1 MKNKRRMLGLSAT
14 ASLLSLSAI
23 LASCGKAV
31 KQYTVTFM
39 NGTETVTSE
48 KVQEGSNVSVPTQL
62 MDQADFNGWY
72 SDSSLTTPFDFG
84 SAIKKDITVYANWIN
99 KYTVTFNTNG
109 GTTINDVT
117 VREGSNVGVPATPS
131 KDNMVFGG
139 WYSDANLTT
148 VFNFGTVITKD
159 TTIFAKWVEQNA
171 SVEKVTVVINYN
183 DGQSTKT
190 ELVKK
195 GIEYSLTNP
204 KRDGFVF
211 GGWFTDE
218 KFTTPFVNGTAV
230 NSNLSLYAKWNQAA
244 ETITYGFGEGLT
256 SWGDV
261 ETTVGTKE
269 YNNNGTIQMVLAKS
283 YSNNGITLSSN
294 GKNRIIHDG
303 EGNATDYSTQQA
315 EITIVVKTKA
325 TIVVEGTWGPTDK
338 DGKVYLKNGSNST
351 YTSDSYKGK
360 SSASINFSKEVEA
373 GTYILSSDATLTIT
387 KLSVSRAVEYVNV
400 EYNTEHGVAPV
411 ATAIEKGDKLASLD
425 DLVAEGFVFEG
436 WYTTATFD
444 EGTKFNAD
452 TAITANTTLYAKW
465 KVYDPNDYAT
475 VTYNFGVSN
484 QTADP
489 TVVEKGQK
497 LSALPTVSVTPGYRF
512 VRWYTEDNQTF
523 NINTPITESM
533 VLYAEFIQQRTVT
546 FKYDDGTVV
555 DTLVVDDDTKI
566 SSVNIPTAKYI
577 YGKKFIGWFNNSTQ
591 FDVANNT
598 VTSDLV
604 LVAKYETQ
612 AQTNNVVF
620 MSSASYNEG
629 LYAEFLKYD
638 EATTYNCY
646 VKKSTATTYTTKLD
660 DELVRLYKSADN
672 TYQYYRVDALGLA
685 AGTYSLKVV
694 PVINGTEVTE
704 AQNVVEN
711 LEVIAHDR
719 SGFAFV
725 NGTSSGAYNEDGTLK
740 SNAIVVY
747 VSNANKDTVSVNATT
762 SKPSVAKPTGFN
774 NILAAMK
781 SSKSID
787 KPVCIRLLGNVE
799 DPQALDKGDILVDG
813 VSCGLTIE
821 GVGNDA
827 TANGWGLR
835 IKGSSNVEVRN
846 LAFMN
851 CDSDEG
857 DDLGLQ
863 QDNNHVWVHNCD
875 FFYGAAGG
883 DADQAK
889 GDGALDTKIST
900 YVTHSYNHFWDT
912 GKSNLQGMKDET
924 TSNCITYHHN
934 WYDHSDSRHPRIRTC
949 TVHIYNNYYDGN
961 AKYGVGVTLGASAFV
976 ENNYFRDCKY
986 PMLSSMQGSDV
997 YGGGTTYHADYGTF
1011 SGENGGVIK
1020 SYGNVMVGTYTYV
1033 PYDCETYVNKGAVT
1047 EYDLDDSKVHY
1058 DAYEASSRDEQVPS
1072 TVTSKKGNTTYNNF
1086 DTAST
1091 MYTYTVETAEQAKN
1105 TVMKWAGRVQGGD
1118 FKWEF
1123 TYADD
1128 TDDKVNT
1135 ALKAAIKAYASNLV
1149 SVQGIESNSGSGTVT
1164 PTPTPTEKTAE
1175 DVISLINALPEATA
1189 VTASNRAA
1197 ITEAKAAYDALS
1209 SEEQAKVTNKA
1220 KLEACVSAL
1229 DSIAVVGKISFDK
1242 SKNVVASDV
1251 TATGKVDGIKKLSDL
1266 KLKAGVTYAGTTY
1279 DIAAKFNSKTS
1290 VTFTLTKA
1298 TTIKIYAI
1306 GKASSSAANGTD
1318 AALKI
1323 GNQTIEMTSAT
1334 EIKEYEISL
1343 AAGSHTLTYAKS
1355 EVYVFL
1361 IVIE

>member
-72 SDSSLTTPFDFG
+72 SDASLTTPFDFG

-204 KRDGFVF
+204 KRDGYVF

-218 KFTTPFVNGTAV
+218 KLTIPFVNGTAV

-261 ETTVGTKE
+261 ETTTGTKE
-269 YNNNGTIQMVLAKS
+269 YDNKGTIQMVLAKS

-294 GKNRIIHDG
+294 GKNRINHDG
-303 EGNATDYSTQQA
+303 EGNATSYNTQQA

-325 TIVVEGTWGPTDK
+325 TIVLEAKWGSGSKT
-338 DGKVYLKNGSNST
+338 GKVYLKNGSTAT
-351 YTSDSYKGK
+351 YTSDTYQANSGENIADV
-360 SSASINFSKEVEA
+360 SFTKEVEA
-373 GTYILSSDATLTIT
+373 GTYTLTSDATINIS

-411 ATAIEKGDKLASLD
+411 ATAIEKGDKLVSLD

-465 KVYDPNDYAT
+465 KVYDANDYAT
-475 VTYNFGVSN
+475 VTYNFGASN
-484 QTADP
+484 QTANP

-533 VLYAEFIQQRTVT
+533 VLYAEFIQQRTVI

-566 SSVNIPTAKYI
+566 SSVNIPTAKYN
-577 YGKKFIGWFNNSTQ
+577 YGKKFIGWFNSSTQ

-612 AQTNNVVF
+612 AQTSNVVF

-660 DELVRLYKSADN
+660 AELVRLYKSADN

-685 AGTYSLKVV
+685 AGNYTLKVV
-694 PVINGTEVTE
+694 PVINNEEVIAAASETET
-704 AQNVVEN
+704 

-725 NGTSSGAYNEDGTLK
+725 NGSSSGAYNEDGTLK
-740 SNAIVVY
+740 SNAKVIY
-747 VSNANKDTVSVNATT
+747 VTNDNKDTVTINTLNKDGKSVSPVGISNIVLNMKNN
-762 SKPSVAKPTGFN
+762 SKIG
-774 NILAAMK
+774 
-781 SSKSID
+781 
-787 KPVCIRLLGNVE
+787 PVCIRFIGNIE
-799 DPQALDKGDILVDG
+799 DPANLSSGDFYVDD
-813 VSCGLTIE
+813 VTEVTIE

-827 TANGWGLR
+827 TINGFGLFV
-835 IKGSSNVEVRN
+835 KASTNVEVRN
-846 LAFMN
+846 LGFMN
-851 CDSDEG
+851 CDSNEG
-857 DDLGLQ
+857 DNISVQ
-863 QDNNHVWVHNCD
+863 QKNDHIWVHHCD
-875 FFYGAAGG
+875 LFYGAAGG

-889 GDGALDTKIST
+889 GDGALDTKTST
-900 YVTHSYNHFWDT
+900 YVTHSYNHFFDS
-912 GKSNLQGMKDET
+912 GKCNLQGMTSEAT
-924 TSNCITYHHN
+924 TNYITYHHN

-961 AKYGVGVTLGASAFV
+961 SKYGVGVTLGASAFV

-1011 SGENGGVIK
+1011 SDENGGVIK

-1047 EYDLDDSKVHY
+1047 EYDLDDPKVHY

-1086 DTAST
+1086 DTASN
-1091 MYTYTVETAEQAKN
+1091 MYKYTVETAEQAKN

-1118 FKWEF
+1118 FKWKF
-1123 TYADD
+1123 TDADD
-1128 TDDKVNT
+1128 ADDKVNA
-1135 ALKAAIKAYASNLV
+1135 ALKAALKAYASNLV
-1149 SVQGIESNSGSGTVT
+1149 SVQGIEGTQGGNVT
-1164 PTPTPTEKTAE
+1164 PQPTEATAE
-1175 DVISLINALPEATA
+1175 DVIALIEALPESTA
-1189 VTASNRAA
+1189 VTASNKTA
-1197 ITEAKAAYDALS
+1197 IEAVQTAYNALS
-1209 SEEQAKVTNKA
+1209 TIEQAKVTNKSKLDACVAALASLPQEALKLIFDSKGAVCSNSTFFTLAGSVKKTADITGAASIKDTYAYSA
-1220 KLEACVSAL
+1220 KL
-1229 DSIAVVGKISFDK
+1229 DSKGSI
-1242 SKNVVASDV
+1242 
-1251 TATGKVDGIKKLSDL
+1251 
-1266 KLKAGVTYAGTTY
+1266 
-1279 DIAAKFNSKTS
+1279 
-1290 VTFTLTKA
+1290 TFTLTKA
-1298 TTIKIYAI
+1298 ATVKIYACTKSSG
-1306 GKASSSAANGTD
+1306 GKISVGKTEQELTTTPTEYTFNLGAGTY
-1318 AALKI
+1318 
-1323 GNQTIEMTSAT
+1323 TIKQSKT
-1334 EIKEYEISL
+1334 ESYIF
-1343 AAGSHTLTYAKS
+1343 
-1355 EVYVFL
+1355 YV
-1361 IVIE
+1361 IVE

>member
-1 MKNKRRMLGLSAT
+1 MKNKRRMLELSAT

-131 KDNMVFGG
+131 KNNMVFGG

-218 KFTTPFVNGTAV
+218 KLTIPFVNGTAV

-261 ETTVGTKE
+261 ETTTGTKE
-269 YNNNGTIQMVLAKS
+269 YDNKGTIQMVLAKS

-294 GKNRIIHDG
+294 GKNRINHDG

-338 DGKVYLKNGSNST
+338 DGKVYLKNGSNSA
-351 YTSDSYKGK
+351 YTSESYKGK
-360 SSASINFSKEVEA
+360 SLASINFSKEVEA

-484 QTADP
+484 QTANP

-497 LSALPTVSVTPGYRF
+497 LSALPTVLVTPGYRF

-577 YGKKFIGWFNNSTQ
+577 YGKKFIGWFNSSTQ

-604 LVAKYETQ
+604 LVAKYEAQ
-612 AQTNNVVF
+612 AQTSNVVF

-646 VKKSTATTYTTKLD
+646 VKKSTATAYTKLH

-685 AGTYSLKVV
+685 AGNYTLKVV
-694 PVINGTEVTE
+694 PVINNEEVTAAANE
-704 AQNVVEN
+704 TET

-725 NGTSSGAYNEDGTLK
+725 NGSSSGAYNEDGTLK

-762 SKPSVAKPTGFN
+762 SKPSIAKPTGFN

-787 KPVCIRLLGNVE
+787 KPVCIRLLGNIE

-863 QDNNHVWVHNCD
+863 QDNDHVWVHNCD

-889 GDGALDTKIST
+889 GDGALDTKTST

-924 TSNCITYHHN
+924 TSNYITYHHN

-961 AKYGVGVTLGASAFV
+961 SKYGVGVTLGASAFV

-1047 EYDLDDSKVHY
+1047 EYDLDDPKVHY

-1118 FKWEF
+1118 FKWKF
-1123 TYADD
+1123 TDADD

-1149 SVQGIESNSGSGTVT
+1149 SVQGISSS
-1164 PTPTPTEKTAE
+1164 AE
-1175 DVISLINALPEATA
+1175 GGNENPENGADAVIALIEALPEATA
-1189 VTASNRAA
+1189 VTGDNRDAINAA
-1197 ITEAKAAYDALS
+1197 KKAYEELDAA
-1209 SEEQAKVTNKA
+1209 EQAKVTNKS
-1220 KLEACVSAL
+1220 KLDACVAAL
-1229 DSIAVVGKISFDK
+1229 ANLPLVINFKTYSVTTGKENVTFYNENGLLMTATKINGQDSTYGIKFDK
-1242 SKNVVASDV
+1242 NKSFTIKN
-1251 TATGKVDGIKKLSDL
+1251 T
-1266 KLKAGVTYAGTTY
+1266 GTTTLTLTLTLVGNGS
-1279 DIAAKFNSKTS
+1279 DKFFTYNGTNITFSKTAVTKTITLAANES
-1290 VTFTLTKA
+1290 ATFTSGGGAFL
-1298 TTIKIYAI
+1298 
-1306 GKASSSAANGTD
+1306 SSVAV
-1318 AALKI
+1318 
-1323 GNQTIEMTSAT
+1323 
-1334 EIKEYEISL
+1334 
-1343 AAGSHTLTYAKS
+1343 AK
-1355 EVYVFL
+1355 
-1361 IVIE
+1361 